1 MCLKKLNISF
11 RLFSLSLI
19 IIKTGMFL
27 VMFIFDIICLNH
39 LTYVN
44 VYVCFKLCNEKVP
57 FTMRTIFSDLSLYA
71 LPKNTTLSAIF
82 KKCSKMFEQRLM
94 AINKI
99 LNLSTIKVAKIIQN
113 K

>member
-1 MCLKKLNISF
+1 MCLKKFNISF

-57 FTMRTIFSDLSLYA
+57 FTMRTIFSD
-71 LPKNTTLSAIF
+71 PKIPPCQQYSRNV
-82 KKCSKMFEQRLM
+82 QRCL
-94 AINKI
+94 NKG
-99 LNLSTIKVAKIIQN
+99 
-113 K
+113 